1 MKNIQARGREEAVRK
16 YDGKTVVWEKRFLPD
31 RVPDYERIK
40 SKEYCD
46 PYFWMITEVLD
57 V

>member
-1 MKNIQARGREEAVRK
+1 MKNIQAREEAVRK

-31 RVPDYERIK
+31 QVPAYERIK